1 MKVLFGISNIN
12 TVKGIVDLY
21 EKKYGEKIEYKIA
34 YYFGQFI
41 KEIEKDD
48 YDRAVLKE
56 DLEQL
61 TTKNYAEADKQM
73 FEFIDRVTNNFEARN
88 LIFLAS
94 ERRALGDGFLSRLF
108 GLGVYTTLTGSDRT
122 IGKVCAA
129 LKNPMSK
136 KEARKYYDNAAT
148 MDDIYNTSQVDENEI
163 RRIISFYRNLNGDTS
178 KYCEIFDRI
187 TPQYTVE
194 QMGVI
199 IPYLPQDVR
208 DFLEANSESYRNII
222 ESSGGKPAEPG
233 SAQTSSVVSG
243 TQNNGGIAIEKG
255 NDIVNKILV
264 NGNDLKNKVMEKT
277 QGVVNQVQNTV
288 SEKAKELKEN
298 QEAKA
303 KEKAEANTENKQGN
317 IIEKVKGAIPI
328 KVNVQDTEVQD
339 TYEKVEGKKEVEQP
353 KPQVQQEDKKEPEV
367 KVEQPVQPV
376 QPAQP
381 AEPQVIVKEVVKEV
395 PVEKEVIKEVV
406 REVPVEKEVIKE
418 VPKVVEKEKVITQ
431 VVEKEVVKQYF
442 DVPKDYKKTV
452 IFVGAPKTGT
462 TFCINAIGTYL
473 AKQKIKTA
481 MVDMTRKRD
490 LYTIYTYDNTGK
502 RNIAGESMRYAS
514 AGKNEPLVYD
524 KLSVYTAVPGEDRKA
539 YNPNVLV
546 ETVAK
551 NNNIVLID
559 ADFSTPLDYFRL
571 ANDIYIVQDMNVL
584 NIQQVTMFLREL
596 KQRGIGMDKIKI
608 VINKFVDCSL
618 TSKDIIDVMATYTSY
633 DLKMYDELFNP
644 KRIQYFILPFDV
656 DNYTK
661 YIEMVFKYS
670 NKFASFTP
678 NFQQNLNQ
686 IINSIYPTRG
696 KVSVEEKH
704 YTEEENKKG
713 KGGFGLFKKR

>member
-12 TVKGIVDLY
+12 TVKSIVDLY

-34 YYFGQFI
+34 YYFGQFS
-41 KEIEKDD
+41 KEIERDD

-61 TTKNYAEADKQM
+61 TTKNYAEADKQI
-73 FEFIDRVTNNFEARN
+73 FEYIDKITNNFEARN

-94 ERRALGDGFLSRLF
+94 ERRNLGDNFLSRLF

-122 IGKVCAA
+122 LGKVCAA
-129 LKNPMSK
+129 IKTPMTK

-163 RRIISFYRNLNGDTS
+163 KRIISFYRNLNGDTS

-187 TPQYTVE
+187 TPQYTTE
-194 QMGVI
+194 QMQVI

-208 DFLEANSESYRNII
+208 EFLQANSESYKSIM
-222 ESSGGKPAEPG
+222 ESSDGKTSELGKSTIG
-233 SAQTSSVVSG
+233 SIISNAT
-243 TQNNGGIAIEKG
+243 NGGIEIQKG
-255 NDIVNKILV
+255 DEIVKQIIV
-264 NGNDLKNKVMEKT
+264 GGTEIKNKVAEKV
-277 QGVVNQVQNTV
+277 QDVKSQVSTTIADK
-288 SEKAKELKEN
+288 SKEIKEN
-298 QEAKA
+298 KEAKA
-303 KEKAEANTENKQGN
+303 QEPQQKINVLDKIQD
-317 IIEKVKGAIPI
+317 AIPI
-328 KVNVQDTEVQD
+328 KISVTDTEVED
-339 TYEKVEGKKEVEQP
+339 TIEKVEKKPEQEKVEKPIEENKEEV
-353 KPQVQQEDKKEPEV
+353 KPQPEIKTEPEP
-367 KVEQPVQPV
+367 KVVT
-376 QPAQP
+376 
-381 AEPQVIVKEVVKEV
+381 QVI
-395 PVEKEVIKEVV
+395 EKEVIKEVPKEV
-406 REVPVEKEVIKE
+406 VKEVIKEVPKEVIKE

-452 IFVGAPKTGT
+452 VFVGAPKAGT

-502 RNIAGESMRYAS
+502 RNIAGESLRYAS

-546 ETVAK
+546 DTISK
-551 NNNIVLID
+551 NNNVVLID

-571 ANDIYIVQDMNVL
+571 AQDIYIVQDMNVL
-584 NIQQVTMFLREL
+584 NIQQITMFLREL
-596 KQRGIGMDKIKI
+596 KQRGIGMEKIKI

-618 TSKDIIDVMATYTSY
+618 TSRDIIDGIATYTSY
-633 DLKMYDELFNP
+633 DLKMFDELFNP
-644 KRIQYFILPFDV
+644 KRVQYFILPFDV

-661 YIEMVFKYS
+661 YVEMVFKYS

-678 NFQQNLNQ
+678 SFQENLNQ
-686 IINSIYPTRG
+686 IINTIYPTRG
-696 KVSVEEKH
+696 KVSVAEKH
-704 YTEEENKKG
+704 YTEEDDRKN
-713 KGGFGLFKKR
+713 KGGFGLFKRK